1 MASRSGGLLEGKK
14 GLILGVANNRSIAWG
29 VAQAAR
35 QEGAD
40 LAFTYLNDALERR
53 VVPLA
58 ESLGCDF
65 NIKCDVQIDQD
76 LDNTFDEIKRRWGTL
91 DFVVHS
97 VAYASGDDLKKPFN
111 ETSRAGFQLAMDV
124 SAYSLVAVANRAAP
138 LMTNGGSILTMSYF
152 GAEKVVPHYRVM
164 GVAKAAL
171 EACVRELA
179 VDLGSKKVRV
189 NCISA
194 GPIKTLAASG
204 ISDFRELLAHFE
216 ARSPLGDL
224 ITIDDVGQS
233 SLYFLSQLSRGVT
246 GEIHYVDGGFN
257 VTAA

>member
-1 MASRSGGLLEGKK
+1 MGLLSGKR

-29 VAQAAR
+29 IAQAAR
-35 QEGAD
+35 KEGAE
-40 LAFTYLNDALERR
+40 LAFTFLNEALERR

-58 ESLGCDF
+58 QSLDSDF
-65 NIKCDVQIDQD
+65 CIKCDVQS
-76 LDNTFDEIKRRWGTL
+76 DEEIESAFKEIEKRWGSL

-97 VAYASGDDLKKPFN
+97 VAYANGEDLKHPFSQ
-111 ETSRAGFQLAMDV
+111 TSRAGFLLAMDV
-124 SAYSLVAVANRAAP
+124 SAYSLVAVTNRAVP
-138 LMTNGGSILTMSYF
+138 LMKNGGSILTMSYF

-171 EACVRELA
+171 EASVRELA
-179 VDLGSKKVRV
+179 VDLGPQKIRV

-204 ISDFRELLAHFE
+204 ISDFRELLTHFE
-216 ARSPLGDL
+216 ARSPMREL
-224 ITIDDVGQS
+224 ITIEDVGLS
-233 SLYFLSQLSRGVT
+233 SLYFLSDLSRGVT
-246 GEIHYVDGGFN
+246 GELHYVDGGFN